1 VEKNDVERLKAEM
14 EELFAD
20 LSLLPRLVGQ
30 RGGFRPS
37 VDVFRSDDP
46 PTIVVVVELAGLD
59 PQDVELSVADGVLFV
74 RGKRTRPHAGGRQY
88 HQMEIDWGAF
98 ERRITLPEIVDSEQ
112 GKATY
117 DRGLLTIVLPM
128 RPPARSSVTVRI
140 IAQSAS

>member
-1 VEKNDVERLKAEM
+1 VERNDVERLKAEM

-37 VDVFRSDDP
+37 VDVFRSDNP
-46 PTIVVVVELAGLD
+46 ATVVVVVELAGLD
-59 PQDVELSVADGVLFV
+59 PADVELSVADGVLFV
-74 RGKRTRPHAGGRQY
+74 RGKRTRPHAGARQY

-98 ERRITLPEIVDSEQ
+98 ERRITLPETVDSEN

-117 DRGLLTIVLPM
+117 DRGLLTIVLPV
-128 RPPARSSVTVRI
+128 RPPQRSSVAVRI